1 MLNIASVL
9 TQDFIENYHSNEYKN
24 YLDIIKTI
32 FDYKIKIKNDNKA
45 DEKGYFYNENKN
57 EIHLKYKKFEA
68 KITKPV
74 YKNIE
79 NELVKLKNEKKELMF
94 SYENLKYNIIH
105 EFNSEEDFKK
115 YDKVVNKLIKIDKE
129 IQELVDYYKKANL
142 SNLTDKGENESKI
155 KEINNTIINLNQK
168 FKNDVFKDDIEKKK
182 SIDIYKKNIQEKKQL
197 ENNFFNQ
204 INYIIIEKPNIEY
217 ITGSK
222 AKKQKVEKP
231 KKSKVIPKGNV
242 EQIKR
247 YKLKEKIK
255 EKNAKSKIS
264 VEERVT
270 KLEKKIKEKF
280 FKEFKFKNEIE
291 CASGSHSADFFVKK
305 PQLLKIIKK
314 YPEIKNILPKDYPKL
329 PKDKICKELYKL

>member
-1 MLNIASVL
+1 MLAQASY
-9 TQDFIENYHSNEYKN
+9 IENFHSNEYKN

-32 FDYKIKIKNDNKA
+32 FDYKIKIINDNSSS
-45 DEKGYFYNENKN
+45 DKGYFFNENKDQ
-57 EIHLKYKKFEA
+57 IHLKYKKFEA

-79 NELVKLKNEKKELMF
+79 DELVKLKNEKKELML

-105 EFNSEEDFKK
+105 ELNLEEDFKK
-115 YDKVVNKLIKIDKE
+115 YDKIVNKLIKIDKQ
-129 IQELVDYYKKANL
+129 IQNLVDYYKKVNL
-142 SNLTDKGENESKI
+142 SNLTDKDENKAKI
-155 KEINNTIINLNQK
+155 EEINNSIINLNEK
-168 FKNDVFKDDIEKKK
+168 FKNDVFKDDIEKKRA
-182 SIDIYKKNIQEKKQL
+182 IDIYKKNIQEKKIL
-197 ENNFFNQ
+197 ENIFFNE
-204 INYIIIEKPNIEY
+204 INYIIMEKPNIEY

-222 AKKQKVEKP
+222 KQKKEKVEKP

-242 EQIKR
+242 EQVKR

-280 FKEFKFKNEIE
+280 FKEFKFKNEEE
-291 CASGSHSADFFVKK
+291 CASGSYSADFFVKK